1 MSDSLSSQ
9 STLFRSCK
17 TPGDRYRKSIPEP
30 VRMGPA
36 QKAVAAQINR
46 DFASAFHAE
55 MLHQI
60 VLGGQPQPLSAAAQ
74 AHLAVRTEI
83 EPRFHLADDPVIAV
97 PQF

>member
-1 MSDSLSSQ
+1 
-9 STLFRSCK
+9 
-17 TPGDRYRKSIPEP
+17 
-30 VRMGPA
+30 MGPA

-60 VLGGQPQPLSAAAQ
+60 VLRGQPQPLSAAAQ

-83 EPRFHLADDPVIAV
+83 EPRFHLADGPVIAV
-97 PQF
+97 PQFGFERRQSYRRRGDHPLHPLARVL